1 MNKMNVFSRR
11 VLATPTSS
19 NSPALACVHARTH
32 ARPLRAQDNNCTTSG
47 QMKKM
52 KKTNW
57 HFLDH
62 ISLVSPLPDCYLPW
76 VRARTHACTRLACT
90 GQACGA
96 STSVQ
101 SKYNTTAV
109 KAPLELENEI
119 LELDLKYFLPYMAT
133 NILKAIN
140 ACGSCFSVSKNLWK
154 KFVNRDKKFRDKSA

>member
-1 MNKMNVFSRR
+1 
-11 VLATPTSS
+11 
-19 NSPALACVHARTH
+19 
-32 ARPLRAQDNNCTTSG
+32 
-47 QMKKM
+47 MKKM

-57 HFLDH
+57 YFLDH

-101 SKYNTTAV
+101 SQEKYNTTAV

-119 LELDLKYFLPYMAT
+119 LELDLKYGKGIFHLTWQVVLRGHFEVLVSLPFQKYKHVGPICNKAVFVYLCIYMPWV
-133 NILKAIN
+133 KAI
-140 ACGSCFSVSKNLWK
+140 
-154 KFVNRDKKFRDKSA
+154 DH